1 MIVRYVQ
8 SKCQSRLTCQ
18 LPELQTEAHTHAANQ
33 CFIYQCIVFHL
44 EGRGQ
49 VRMRRTG
56 SCGIRK
62 LYSFFWA
69 IIALQWQNYKLTS
82 QACGDVGADLQ
93 IMTFQ
98 MLRLGNI
105 FNYILDF
112 KICLNQNR
120 TATKTTLKK
129 KKKSSGIHKL
139 IEAGEL
145 GP

>member
-1 MIVRYVQ
+1 
-8 SKCQSRLTCQ
+8 
-18 LPELQTEAHTHAANQ
+18 
-33 CFIYQCIVFHL
+33 
-44 EGRGQ
+44 
-49 VRMRRTG
+49 
-56 SCGIRK
+56 
-62 LYSFFWA
+62 
-69 IIALQWQNYKLTS
+69 LTS

-129 KKKSSGIHKL
+129 KKSSGIHKL